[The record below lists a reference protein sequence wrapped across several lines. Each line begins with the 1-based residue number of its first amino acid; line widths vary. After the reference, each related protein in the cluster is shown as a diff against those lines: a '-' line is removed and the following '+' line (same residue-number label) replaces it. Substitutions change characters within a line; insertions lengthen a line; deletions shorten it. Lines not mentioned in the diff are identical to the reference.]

1 MVFVGAAL
9 ACAEVRVIVHELD
22 PVQPLDLFETQ
33 LVLAS
38 QPHTCSLDQRRRC
51 SPSEPLKSSPRRMLL
66 AHIELDAFVEEARRE
81 RLLVWAAVER
91 RQRACRTHRPLTA
104 EGSADATEVLHR
116 IDGDPAAPASGGRGL
131 PEAPQRGADPSYL
144 AGFEPREPLV
154 LRRNGCHVPT
164 GGMVSLLSISRFLC
178 DAAQTDARRCATLP
192 RQADR
197 RQT

>member
-1 MVFVGAAL
+1 
-9 ACAEVRVIVHELD
+9 
-22 PVQPLDLFETQ
+22 
-33 LVLAS
+33 
-38 QPHTCSLDQRRRC
+38 
-51 SPSEPLKSSPRRMLL
+51 MLL
-66 AHIELDAFVEEARRE
+66 AHIELAAFVEEARRE
-81 RLLVWAAVER
+81 RLLVWAAVES

-116 IDGDPAAPASGGRGL
+116 IDRDPAAPASGRRGL
-131 PEAPQRGADPSYL
+131 PVAAPQTGADPSYL

-154 LRRNGCHVPT
+154 LRRKGCHVPT